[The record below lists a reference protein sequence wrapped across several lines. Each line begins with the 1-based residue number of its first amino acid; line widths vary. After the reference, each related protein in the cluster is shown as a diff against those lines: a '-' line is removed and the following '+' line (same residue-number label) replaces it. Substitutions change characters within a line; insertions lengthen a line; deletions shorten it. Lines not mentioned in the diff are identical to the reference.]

1 MDTFLSLIK
10 AWKQKGITKTHKMLK
25 KKFESSF
32 TFVTFKLFLNQK
44 KFAHFQIG
52 PQMVHNID
60 SKKNCFGRHKMGFL
74 RNTQDLL
81 YQQKSKSIP
90 SPEEN
95 YSVHFALRYP
105 VTKQYCIIFIH
116 TLVGMQY
123 HLPGFACF
131 CL

>member
-10 AWKQKGITKTHKMLK
+10 AWKQKGITKTRKMLK

-60 SKKNCFGRHKMGFL
+60 SKKK
-74 RNTQDLL
+74 T
-81 YQQKSKSIP
+81 
-90 SPEEN
+90 
-95 YSVHFALRYP
+95 A
-105 VTKQYCIIFIH
+105 
-116 TLVGMQY
+116 LVGIKWGFSGTHRTSYISKNPNLYPRQSRIT
-123 HLPGFACF
+123 LPT
-131 CL
+131 LL